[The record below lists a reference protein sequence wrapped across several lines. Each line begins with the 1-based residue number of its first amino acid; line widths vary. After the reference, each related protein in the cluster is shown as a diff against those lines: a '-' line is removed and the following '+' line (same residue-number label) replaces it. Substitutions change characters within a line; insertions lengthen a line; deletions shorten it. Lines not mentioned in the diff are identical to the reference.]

1 VSTTQG
7 APVAA
12 AAAAAGG
19 GAARP
24 GGRLA
29 WVDLVKGVAI
39 CLVVLHHATQE
50 LEQVAAVP
58 SVLLRL
64 DEQLAS
70 FRMPLFFLASGLFA
84 ARTLTS
90 AWDVVW
96 RRRVLF
102 FAWVYVL
109 WSVVQHVAVRA
120 LPSATPGDDPTR
132 LLDLL
137 VGLVHPSTVLWFLY
151 ALAVFSIVVRAAHR
165 VPPGLHLLLAAVV
178 AVLVGGRVIP
188 VEDYAWRS
196 MGAYYVFFVA
206 GVQHRALVDRFAAR
220 TTWPRALAAAA
231 LYAACAYAVGELVP
245 DKPPGVRLA
254 LSAAALVAGASLAVV
269 MAPTRPGALLAWLGQ
284 RTLPVYV
291 AHFPVVVALVAP
303 LVVTGHRPG
312 AAPAVGLLALVV
324 VVAVAVPLL
333 LQRAAVRAG
342 AGWLYRPPTRLTAP
356 APAPAGRAADGP

>member
-1 VSTTQG
+1 MSTTQG

-12 AAAAAGG
+12 APAAAGG
-19 GAARP
+19 GAAL
-24 GGRLA
+24 GGTRLA

-50 LEQVAAVP
+50 LEQLSPVP

-90 AWDVVW
+90 SWDVVW

-109 WSVVQHVAVRA
+109 WSVVQHVASRV

-132 LLDLL
+132 VLDLF

-151 ALAVFSIVVRAAHR
+151 ALAVFSIAVRLARR

-178 AVLVGGRVIP
+178 AVLVGGRVVP
-188 VEDYAWRS
+188 VDDYAWRS

-206 GVQHRALVDRFAAR
+206 GVQHRALVDRFATR

-231 LYAACAYAVGELVP
+231 LYAGCAFAVGELVP

-254 LSAAALVAGASLAVV
+254 LSTVALVAGVSLAVV
-269 MAPTRPGALLAWLGQ
+269 MAPTRPGALLAALGR

-291 AHFPVVVALVAP
+291 AHFPVVLALVAP
-303 LVVTGHRPG
+303 LVITGWRPG
-312 AAPAVGLLALVV
+312 APVAVALLVV
-324 VVAVAVPLL
+324 VVIIAVAVPLL
-333 LQRAAVRAG
+333 VERAAQRGG
-342 AGWLYRPPTRLTAP
+342 AGWLYRPPARLSAARGLP
-356 APAPAGRAADGP
+356 RAAA